1 MVIFSSK
8 GYKLQCCKNGH
19 TLNHVCKTEAAF
31 ILLIYLFIF
40 LKHSTLQPALIFN
53 TESKGH
59 KLKYWQCLH
68 CKDYKSNLQLR
79 QIWSFKP
86 RRHHE
91 KYEWKSI
98 GLRIYSGMFKERQF
112 QGWVKKKQKQKQLKS
127 FGESVGTLDQILY
140 FFLRILRIE
149 IFGQ

>member
-1 MVIFSSK
+1 MVIFNSK
-8 GYKLQCCKNGH
+8 GYKLKYHKNGH

-112 QGWVKKKQKQKQLKS
+112 QGWVKKKKTKTTQKLWRIS
-127 FGESVGTLDQILY
+127 GNPGSDTL
-140 FFLRILRIE
+140 FFSKNT
-149 IFGQ
+149 